1 VKGNRRLPATGSRAL
16 TAAGDAADAAEEAEE
31 AEEAQADAHPRL
43 REASSGQ
50 TS

>member
-1 VKGNRRLPATGSRAL
+1 VKGNRRLQATGSRAL

-31 AEEAQADAHPRL
+31 AGAHLPL
-43 REASSGQ
+43 PEASSGQ